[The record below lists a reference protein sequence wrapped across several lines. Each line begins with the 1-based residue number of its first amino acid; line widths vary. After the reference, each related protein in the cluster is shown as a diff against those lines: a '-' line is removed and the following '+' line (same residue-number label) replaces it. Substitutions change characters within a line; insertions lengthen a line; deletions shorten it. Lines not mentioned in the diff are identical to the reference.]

1 MISTEILTTATD
13 SPQTPA
19 AGPDG
24 LAPTLAAPHRAKYYR
39 VTIVAEAVLRPTLLL
54 QFEALGVDSSCVVYC
69 QGTNRRQ
76 ALHFTMDGYDH
87 IRIELLVDWDTAQR
101 ILEYLE
107 RNCVANFSVCAYADP
122 IEMACI
128 SRR

>member
-1 MISTEILTTATD
+1 MISTQTPTTANE
-13 SPQTPA
+13 STPA
-19 AGPDG
+19 APIVPD
-24 LAPTLAAPHRAKYYR
+24 APAPENRSKYYR

-54 QFEALGVDSSCVVYC
+54 QLEALGVDSSCVVYC

-76 ALHFTMDGYDH
+76 PLHFTMDGYDH
-87 IRIELLVDWDTAQR
+87 IRIELLVEWEVAQR
-101 ILEYLE
+101 ILEFLE

-122 IEMACI
+122 VEIACM